1 MFLNKILF
9 QFRARLQPTVALYTK
24 VSNTARA
31 AANDEFVNNKL

>member
-1 MFLNKILF
+1 MFLNKNLF

-31 AANDEFVNNKL
+31 AANEGSINNKP